1 LKTRC
6 PPALPWT
13 RIERIVAGLTTLNGA
28 LGLAVWA
35 LGPLSRG
42 PIDALPLLA
51 LLGLLS
57 GILAW
62 RGRLGGHGAGLAF
75 YSLQLA
81 GYYSYDATQVYH
93 LRGALSLAFVVHLP
107 AGVLVVNVFALAMLA
122 ASAALLW
129 RQLGTR
135 QSPA

>member
-13 RIERIVAGLTTLNGA
+13 RIERIVAGLTTVNGA
-28 LGLAVWA
+28 LGLAMWA
-35 LGPLSRG
+35 LRPLPG
-42 PIDALPLLA
+42 AAIDALPLLA

-57 GILAW
+57 GVLAW

-75 YSLQLA
+75 YGLQLA
-81 GYYSYDATQVYH
+81 SYYSYDATQAYH
-93 LRGALSLAFVVHLP
+93 LRGALSLAFVVHVP
-107 AGVLVVNVFALAMLA
+107 AGVLVVNVFTLAMLA

-129 RQLGTR
+129 RHLRTR
-135 QSPA
+135 QAA